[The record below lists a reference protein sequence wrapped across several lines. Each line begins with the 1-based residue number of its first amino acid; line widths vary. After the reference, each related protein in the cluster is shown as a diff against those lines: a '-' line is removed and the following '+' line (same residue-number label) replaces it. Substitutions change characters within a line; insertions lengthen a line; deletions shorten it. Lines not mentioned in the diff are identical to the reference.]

1 MDSQD
6 RKIPKNRLARSARF
20 GLRAGFEGARFAG
33 AKASGVVRS
42 RDRRREHMEG
52 VALESAERMF
62 ETLGTMKGA
71 AMKMGQ
77 LASFIDTEYLP
88 DEYRELYQEK
98 LGKLRTSA
106 PTMPWEKVR
115 KVIDD
120 EYDEPC
126 TEVFE
131 SIEREAFAAA
141 SIGQVHRAVLHDG
154 RRVAVKIQYPGV
166 DAAIRADL
174 SNAGMILRL
183 AKAIAPGLD
192 AKAVADELKER
203 VLEELDY
210 EYEAQNQ
217 RTFSRA
223 YREHPFIYVP
233 DVITR
238 LSRNRVLVT
247 EYVEGMGFEQM
258 KRLDDEARSR
268 FGEIVFRFYLGSIYQ
283 LQHFN
288 ADAHPGN
295 YLLLDDGRVAFL
307 DFGMTKR
314 IDVEQ
319 IRLEEEVIKARLDR
333 DPERLREKLHDL
345 GFLRDPTRIDAERLM
360 EHVDAVG
367 GWYLEDVERE
377 VTSEY
382 VMGVIAAM
390 SDPRS
395 DFYSLMRRENVPANE
410 LMGRRMEIG
419 VLAVLGQ
426 LGARRNWHRIAREW
440 WFGDPP
446 ATELGRLEREYW
458 EARTAAG

>member
-1 MDSQD
+1 VDQGD
-6 RKIPKNRLARSARF
+6 AKIPRSRLGRSARV
-20 GLRAGFEGARFAG
+20 GLRAGLEGARFAS
-33 AKASGVVRS
+33 AKATGVVQS
-42 RDRRREHMEG
+42 RDRRQEKMEG
-52 VALESAERMF
+52 LALDSAERLVD
-62 ETLGTMKGA
+62 TLGTMKGA

-77 LASFIDTEYLP
+77 LASFIDTDYLP
-88 DEYRELYQEK
+88 GEYRDLYQSK
-98 LGKLRTSA
+98 LGQLRTSA
-106 PTMPWEKVR
+106 PAMPWEKVR
-115 KVIDD
+115 KVIDE

-126 TEVFE
+126 VDVFRE
-131 SIEREAFAAA
+131 IEEEAFAAA

-154 RRVAVKIQYPGV
+154 RRVAVKIQYPGI

-192 AKAVADELKER
+192 AKAVAEELKER

-210 EYEAQNQ
+210 EYEAHNQ
-217 RTFSRA
+217 RVFSRA
-223 YREHPFIYVP
+223 YRGHPFIYVP

-238 LSRNRVLVT
+238 LSRSRVLVT
-247 EYVEGMGFEQM
+247 EYVEGAGFDHV
-258 KRLDDEARSR
+258 KALDHDRRTR

-314 IDVEQ
+314 LDVEQ
-319 IRLEEEVIKARLDR
+319 IRLEEEVIKARIDR
-333 DPERLREKLHDL
+333 DPEQLRQKLHEL
-345 GFLRDPTRIDAERLM
+345 GFLRDPKRIDAERLM
-360 EHVDAVG
+360 QHVDAVG

-377 VTSEY
+377 VTPEY
-382 VMGVIAAM
+382 VMGVISAM

-395 DFYSLMRRENVPANE
+395 DFYKLMRRENVPANE

-426 LGARRNWHRIAREW
+426 LRARRNWHRIAREW
-440 WFGDPP
+440 WFGEEP
-446 ATELGRLEREYW
+446 ATELGRLEHEFW
-458 EARTAAG
+458 SDHL